1 MDLNEVIEGC
11 LRGDKI
17 SQSEMYRCHKKIAYT
32 TIKRYIKNDMDA
44 EDILQNGFIK
54 LYSCIDKYD
63 GKGSFDGWIYRI
75 FKNMSIDFLRK
86 KKYPIEYCDNVDSPV
101 EEDDNNEEKLNDI
114 SLVLDTLPA
123 SHKTAII
130 MYYYEDLTHKEIS
143 DRLNIHEGTSKS
155 NLHKAKNNIIKKLKN
170 KVYES

>member
-17 SQSEMYRCHKKIAYT
+17 SQSEMYQCHKKIAYT

-54 LYSCIDKYD
+54 LYNCIDKYD
-63 GKGSFDGWIYRI
+63 GKGSFDGWVYRI
-75 FKNMSIDFLRK
+75 FRNMSIDFLRK
-86 KKYPIEYCDNVDSPV
+86 KKYPIEYCDNVDVPI
-101 EEDDNNEEKLNDI
+101 EEDVNNEEKLNDI
-114 SLVLDTLPA
+114 HFVLQTLPKSYKVA
-123 SHKTAII
+123 MS
-130 MYYYEDLTHKEIS
+130 MYYYEDLPHKEIAK
-143 DRLNIHEGTSKS
+143 RLNINEGTSKS
-155 NLHKAKNNIIKKLKN
+155 NLHKAKNKIIKKLKN

>member
-1 MDLNEVIEGC
+1 MDLNTVIEGC
-11 LRGDKI
+11 LKGDKL
-17 SQSEMYRCHKKIAYT
+17 SQSEMYRCYKKIAYT
-32 TIKRYIKNDMDA
+32 TVKRYIKNDMDA

-54 LYSCIDKYD
+54 LYNCINRYD
-63 GKGSFDGWIYRI
+63 GKGSFDGWISTI

-86 KKYPIEYCDNVDSPV
+86 KKYPIEYCDNVDVPI
-101 EEDDNNEEKLNDI
+101 EEDVNNEEKLNDI
-114 SLVLDTLPA
+114 TLVLETLPA

-143 DRLNIHEGTSKS
+143 DRLNIHEGTS
-155 NLHKAKNNIIKKLKN
+155 NLHRAKNNIIKKLKN

>member
-1 MDLNEVIEGC
+1 
-11 LRGDKI
+11 
-17 SQSEMYRCHKKIAYT
+17 MYRCHKKIAYT

-86 KKYPIEYCDNVDSPV
+86 KKYPIEYCDNVDVPI
-101 EEDDNNEEKLNDI
+101 EEDVNNEEKLNDI
-114 SLVLDTLPA
+114 T
-123 SHKTAII
+123 
-130 MYYYEDLTHKEIS
+130 
-143 DRLNIHEGTSKS
+143 
-155 NLHKAKNNIIKKLKN
+155 
-170 KVYES
+170 